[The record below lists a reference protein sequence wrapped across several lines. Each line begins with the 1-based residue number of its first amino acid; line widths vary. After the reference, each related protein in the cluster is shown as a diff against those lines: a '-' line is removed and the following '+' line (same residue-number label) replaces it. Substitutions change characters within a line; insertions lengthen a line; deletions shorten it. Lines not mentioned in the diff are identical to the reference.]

1 MRHGDHP
8 RFAGAVRATLIEL
21 PSMETDMIAGTLSIR
36 RASVIPPLRA
46 PPRPGPSAAAAAI
59 MASPTARATCLRAPT
74 PRPVSPVLPVSIAG
88 AVRDSVPS
96 QAFVDTFDAL
106 LDRQDPHDTS
116 PVIRAL
122 DRTVLRFLLTYRW
135 CATKPTPAEIA
146 DRLGRPLTGIRA
158 SLARLRRCA
167 LLPHG
172 DAL

>member
-1 MRHGDHP
+1 
-8 RFAGAVRATLIEL
+8 
-21 PSMETDMIAGTLSIR
+21 MIAGTLSIR

-59 MASPTARATCLRAPT
+59 MASPTARATRLRTPA
-74 PRPVSPVLPVSIAG
+74 PRPASPVLPASIAA

-106 LDRQDPHDTS
+106 LDRQDPSDPS

-135 CATKPTPAEIA
+135 CATRPTLAEIA
-146 DRLGRPLTGIRA
+146 GRLGRPLTGIRA

-172 DAL
+172 EIL